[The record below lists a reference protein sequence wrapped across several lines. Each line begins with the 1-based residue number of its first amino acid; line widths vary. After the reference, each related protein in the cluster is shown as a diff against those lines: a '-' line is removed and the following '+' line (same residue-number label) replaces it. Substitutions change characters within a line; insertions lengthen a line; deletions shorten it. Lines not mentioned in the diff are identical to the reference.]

1 MRADAE
7 TLRPCVM
14 CAGWGSDNGG
24 PEASFLHTF
33 AVPSPKQKAAF
44 LSRRSPTPASTA
56 APSTTATERPK
67 LARRDFCEAPEV
79 KPRSREAAKPRS
91 ASAVPRCHDATMP
104 RCHDATMPLPCL
116 ELWSF
121 ALQLR
126 GRLPVPVSAGKA
138 SLAFFFS
145 YRFYPLTSGWQQ
157 LDTQSSA
164 CSASAAAAFCTSL
177 RAATLRETSCNVFCV
192 FCLFNLPAALLR
204 PLLGMPCTLQQAGF

>member
-79 KPRSREAAKPRS
+79 KPRSRKAAKPRS
-91 ASAVPRCHDATMP
+91 REARVRCLDATMP
-104 RCHDATMPLPCL
+104 RCHCL
-116 ELWSF
+116 AWSF
-121 ALQLR
+121 
-126 GRLPVPVSAGKA
+126 GA
-138 SLAFFFS
+138 SLCSFEAACRSRSLQAKLRWLSFF
-145 YRFYPLTSGWQQ
+145 LTP
-157 LDTQSSA
+157 
-164 CSASAAAAFCTSL
+164 F
-177 RAATLRETSCNVFCV
+177 TL
-192 FCLFNLPAALLR
+192 
-204 PLLGMPCTLQQAGF
+204 